1 MIKFSIYDRSMN
13 IVQNLMGAPIF
24 FQLLFFTGFIAF
36 GLLSLDQ
43 GVQDLSFE
51 IVQSLNC
58 LLVQLY
64 LNFTFCYHADNMAR
78 RTSSIANIVY
88 HSYWYMIPPEQSR
101 ILILI
106 MRRAQVPFVLNGF
119 QLFNCSLPSFQ
130 SVSFDSEDNH
140 FPVVLLKAFFI
151 FRSS

>member
-1 MIKFSIYDRSMN
+1 MN

-24 FQLLFFTGFIAF
+24 FQLLFFTAFIAF

-43 GVQDLSFE
+43 GVQDFSFE

-58 LLVQLY
+58 LLVQLW
-64 LNFTFCYHADNMAR
+64 LNFTFCQNADNMAR
-78 RTSSIANIVY
+78 RTASIANIIY
-88 HSYWYMIPPEQSR
+88 NSYWYMFSIEHSR
-101 ILILI
+101 MVTLII

-130 SVSFDSEDNH
+130 NVRVFG
-140 FPVVLLKAFFI
+140 
-151 FRSS
+151 